1 MPKPY
6 RKIFIKRYLVR
17 LFRLSVIL
25 AALCFM
31 LLFLVFP
38 LCVVFYNAFKEGAS
52 IYTNN
57 IIRKDTIDAVI
68 LTLKIL
74 LIVVPLNTL
83 FGIACAWYVTR
94 YSFRGKRLLLTL
106 LDLPFTVSP
115 VVAGTV
121 FVLLFSVNGLLG
133 SFIEK
138 WNIQII
144 FAFPGMVLATLFV
157 TFPFVARELIPIME
171 EQGQEMEEAG
181 RMLGANGL
189 QILFKITLPNIRWAL
204 FYGIILCSARSIGE
218 FGAVSVVSGHIRGKT
233 ITVPLE
239 VEILYNEYNL
249 TGAFCVASLLC
260 FIGIITM
267 ILRKW
272 IENKDPLI
280 KYRKGSRYGD

>member
-1 MPKPY
+1 M
-6 RKIFIKRYLVR
+6 
-17 LFRLSVIL
+17 
-25 AALCFM
+25 CFL
-31 LLFLVFP
+31 LLFLVIP
-38 LCVVFYNAFKEGAS
+38 LFVVFFNAFSQGIS
-52 IYTNN
+52 IYAGN
-57 IIRKDTIDAVI
+57 ITRKETIESI
-68 LTLKIL
+68 LLTLKIL
-74 LIVVPLNTL
+74 LIVLPLNTL
-83 FGIACAWYVTR
+83 FGIACAWYITR
-94 YSFRGKRLLLTL
+94 YTFRGKKLLLTF

-115 VVAGTV
+115 VVAGTI

-133 SFIEK
+133 GIVEK

-272 IENKDPLI
+272 IESKDPLI

>member
-1 MPKPY
+1 MK
-6 RKIFIKRYLVR
+6 KLLVMCFH
-17 LFRLSVIL
+17 LALIL
-25 AALCFM
+25 IALCFL
-31 LLFLVFP
+31 LLFLVIP
-38 LCVVFYNAFKEGAS
+38 LFVVFYNALSQGIS
-52 IYTNN
+52 IYTSN
-57 IIRKDTIDAVI
+57 ITRKETIESVI

-74 LIVVPLNTL
+74 LIVLPLNTV
-83 FGIACAWYVTR
+83 FGIACAWYITK
-94 YSFRGKRLLLTL
+94 YKFRGKKILLTF

-133 SFIEK
+133 SFVEK

-181 RMLGANGL
+181 RMLGARTW
-189 QILFKITLPNIRWAL
+189 QILLKITLPNIRWAL
-204 FYGIILCSARSIGE
+204 FYGMVLCSARCVGE

-249 TGAFCVASLLC
+249 VGAFCVASLLC
-260 FIGIITM
+260 IIGLISLIF
-267 ILRKW
+267 RKW
-272 IENKDPLI
+272 IEKRDPLYLYMKTHI
-280 KYRKGSRYGD
+280 HGD